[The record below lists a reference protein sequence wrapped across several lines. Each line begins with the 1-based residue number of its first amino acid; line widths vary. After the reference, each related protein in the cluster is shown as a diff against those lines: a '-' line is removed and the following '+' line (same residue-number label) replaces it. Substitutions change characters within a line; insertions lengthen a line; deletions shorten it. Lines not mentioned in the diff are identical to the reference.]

1 MGPTMILLQGSTGAL
16 MRVLHPKCRVCGKHR
31 PVEEFVAGG
40 PVTGYC
46 LRCLEK
52 NQEALDL
59 FAENKLPHGCHVCN
73 RSMRELSAA
82 EPSADVRLYAHPKD
96 GIWQLLCIN
105 CSDQYEQKRADLYR
119 GTPYG
124 HTKKI

>member
-1 MGPTMILLQGSTGAL
+1 VITTILLQGSTGAL
-16 MRVLHPKCRVCGKHR
+16 ARVLHPKCRVCGRHR

-46 LRCLEK
+46 LRCLER

-59 FAENKLPHGCHVCN
+59 LANRSLPQGCHVCN
-73 RSMRELSAA
+73 KSMKQLSD
-82 EPSADVRLYAHPKD
+82 ETPGSDVRLYLHPKD
-96 GIWQLLCIN
+96 GIWQLLCAP
-105 CSDQYEQKRADLYR
+105 CSDRYEHKRADLYR

-124 HTKKI
+124 HERKI